1 MTNTAKSSSM
11 KCNTFVLNE
20 LIDQMVCNNDMED
33 CFIGECQLCS
43 SKSVVDILIK
53 KSVLIL
59 MKIARGLFWKKL
71 DNKFDLQQVTSSV
84 EALLDQIEEKWSS
97 FLLHTYCNRRQRE
110 YIADLRAQSS
120 KTTFIVAQVDIS
132 MNYNLIRLREVQQAS
147 FSQKQASIFTIH
159 ITIGKEHRDIAIIS
173 NSIEHSITFVYCAQ
187 KVLADYLKKNMPFVK
202 KIIYVR

>member
-1 MTNTAKSSSM
+1 M

-53 KSVLIL
+53 KISVDLDENCTWTI
-59 MKIARGLFWKKL
+59 WKKL
-71 DNKFDLQQVTSSV
+71 DNKFDLQQVTNSV

-97 FLLHTYCNRRQRE
+97 FLLHTYFNRRKRE

-120 KTTFIVAQVDIS
+120 KTTSIVAQVDFS
-132 MNYNLIRLREVQQAS
+132 MNYNLIRQCEVQQAF
-147 FSQKQASIFTIH
+147 FSQKQASTFTIH

-173 NSIEHSITFVYCAQ
+173 NSMEHSITFIYCAQ

-202 KIIYVR
+202 KIIHVK